1 MLVYDGVEQKDGPSG
16 KEIPL
21 IKDHISREVLFAG
34 LDSHVGET
42 CPLQKTEDN
51 PQLGSVWICLER

>member
-1 MLVYDGVEQKDGPSG
+1 MAMLVQDGVEQQDGPSG

-21 IKDHISREVLFAG
+21 MKDRILIEVLVTR
-34 LDSHVGET
+34 LDSHVGEA

-51 PQLGSVWICLER
+51 PHLGSI